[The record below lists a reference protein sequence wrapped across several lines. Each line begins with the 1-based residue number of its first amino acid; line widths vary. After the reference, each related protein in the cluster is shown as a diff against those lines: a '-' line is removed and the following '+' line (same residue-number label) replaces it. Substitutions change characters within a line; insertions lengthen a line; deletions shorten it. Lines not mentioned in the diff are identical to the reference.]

1 MEKRPHFWACGPAG
15 KHRFRDAMPN
25 HVFVRE
31 IDATGESIAGDVL
44 PEIDKLKARA
54 DCVGHPN
61 EIGIATALECQ
72 DDPPDGIGRA
82 TTVVE
87 HLGPGGV
94 ARLHLILL
102 EGIDQMIERFPRE
115 PCTLDR
121 FGKGHINRM
130 LRRSTKAAVEPLAPS
145 RQCNG
150 RFRRRR
156 RLVGKIVGP
165 AGKRVD
171 VRQMLPK
178 PAWDEEG
185 GHREIFIVGSR
196 HRATKRLGCC
206 QIERRGHRYQFPGGR
221 IAEGS
226 GRGSGVHEAD
236 RRRSRASPAGQA
248 PGVSIRCQVIPT
260 SHDSIAMKI
269 LLASPRGFCAG
280 VNMAIET
287 LETAIRLYGTPI
299 YVFHEIVHNKHVVD
313 RFVREG
319 AIFVDRV
326 EDVPAESVLLFS
338 AHGVA
343 PEVRRVATE
352 RRLNAIDA
360 TCPLVT
366 KVHLEAIKYA
376 KAGYRIMLIGHEGH
390 DEVIGTIGQAPE
402 AFTLVE
408 TAEEV
413 DNLPFGPSDK
423 LAYLTQT
430 TLSVDDASKIINRLK
445 ARFPQIVG
453 PPKDDICYATQN
465 RQEAVR
471 LLSEGAD
478 IVLVLGSQNSSNSQ
492 RLAEL
497 ARDSGI
503 AAFLIDG
510 ADEIDPAW
518 FAGDETVVITAGA
531 SAPES
536 VVQDCIRWL
545 RERYAA
551 DVEERTIREEEVY
564 FPLPKELRAA
574 AAAVR
579 LPMA

>member
-1 MEKRPHFWACGPAG
+1 
-15 KHRFRDAMPN
+15 
-25 HVFVRE
+25 
-31 IDATGESIAGDVL
+31 
-44 PEIDKLKARA
+44 
-54 DCVGHPN
+54 
-61 EIGIATALECQ
+61 
-72 DDPPDGIGRA
+72 
-82 TTVVE
+82 
-87 HLGPGGV
+87 
-94 ARLHLILL
+94 
-102 EGIDQMIERFPRE
+102 
-115 PCTLDR
+115 
-121 FGKGHINRM
+121 
-130 LRRSTKAAVEPLAPS
+130 
-145 RQCNG
+145 
-150 RFRRRR
+150 
-156 RLVGKIVGP
+156 
-165 AGKRVD
+165 
-171 VRQMLPK
+171 
-178 PAWDEEG
+178 
-185 GHREIFIVGSR
+185 
-196 HRATKRLGCC
+196 
-206 QIERRGHRYQFPGGR
+206 
-221 IAEGS
+221 
-226 GRGSGVHEAD
+226 
-236 RRRSRASPAGQA
+236 
-248 PGVSIRCQVIPT
+248 
-260 SHDSIAMKI
+260 MKI

-319 AIFVDRV
+319 AVFVDRV
-326 EDVPAESVLLFS
+326 EDVPEGAVLLFS

-343 PEVRRVATE
+343 PEVRRVAAD

-376 KAGYRIMLIGHEGH
+376 KQGYRIMLIGHEGH
-390 DEVIGTIGQAPE
+390 DEVIGTIGQAPD

-408 TAEEV
+408 TAEQV
-413 DNLPFGPSDK
+413 ASLPFGPADK

-430 TLSVDDASKIINRLK
+430 TLSVDDASRIITRLK
-445 ARFPQIVG
+445 ERFPQIVG

-497 ARDSGI
+497 ARENGI
-503 AAFLIDG
+503 AAHLIDG

-518 FAGDETVVITAGA
+518 FGGDETVVITAGA

-536 VVQDCIRWL
+536 VVQDCVRWL
-545 RERYAA
+545 RDRYAA
-551 DVEERTIREEEVY
+551 EVEERTIREEEVY

-574 AAAVR
+574 VAAVR